1 MFLCDIIYISVHVVF
16 CLIDT
21 KIKITSNIQHWHA
34 YSQLVVFR
42 PCLDY
47 IANICISIIYMRHKR
62 PRVVKVCIVTNIL
75 LSEPGQFLWWYQPH
89 QEIMTDVRHQTS
101 VLFLRPCLTYL
112 WCYPVSHWWWWWWSN
127 KQTNKGDELL
137 ETLNS
142 SIPSIDILYWILFLI
157 PKRFS
162 DLSQPFWE
170 NPTYVLTGKV
180 VLSIILL
187 LKCSFLIFKF
197 NNQKKPFT
205 RNGIINISS
214 VICALN
220 RKLLDS
226 LDGRIGVDFGV

>member
-1 MFLCDIIYISVHVVF
+1 M
-16 CLIDT
+16 
-21 KIKITSNIQHWHA
+21 TSNIQHWHA

-197 NNQKKPFT
+197 NNYLLKRNLSLEMVLSIFHLLSVLWIESSWT
-205 RNGIINISS
+205 RLMAESGLI
-214 VICALN
+214 LEF
-220 RKLLDS
+220 RRPGL
-226 LDGRIGVDFGV
+226 